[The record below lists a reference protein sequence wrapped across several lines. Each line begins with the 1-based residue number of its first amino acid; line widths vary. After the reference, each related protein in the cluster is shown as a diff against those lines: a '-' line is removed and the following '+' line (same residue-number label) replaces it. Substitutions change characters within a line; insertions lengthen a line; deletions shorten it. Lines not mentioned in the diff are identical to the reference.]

1 MSQLPWC
8 LSEGL
13 FSIAL
18 ITNELWTGL
27 VAADKDHAP
36 ILVRSLTPWVPSP
49 FGDTMLKLILSTM
62 VLFSDW
68 RVLCVWNPER
78 HSGYQATFASRWGA
92 VVRAC
97 RSSQTYFRHEP
108 SLALLLSSS
117 APFSIADTFSS
128 DILAPTY
135 WALF

>member
-1 MSQLPWC
+1 VSQLPWC

-18 ITNELWTGL
+18 ITNKLWTGLVATGL

-49 FGDTMLKLILSTM
+49 FGDAMLKLILSTM

-78 HSGYQATFASRWGA
+78 YS
-92 VVRAC
+92 
-97 RSSQTYFRHEP
+97 
-108 SLALLLSSS
+108 
-117 APFSIADTFSS
+117 
-128 DILAPTY
+128 
-135 WALF
+135 